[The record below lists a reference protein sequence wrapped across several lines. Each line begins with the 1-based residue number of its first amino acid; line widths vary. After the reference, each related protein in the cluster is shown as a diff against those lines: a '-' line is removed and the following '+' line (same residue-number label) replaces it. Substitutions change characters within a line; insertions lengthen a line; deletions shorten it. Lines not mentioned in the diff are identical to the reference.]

1 MIARAVS
8 KFPWEKLL
16 KVALPLLID
25 ETTKLVR
32 KIRKR
37 KPPQINGGSTPE
49 ARINAL
55 ESYVKEMEEDLKETA
70 EALEKTATELSAL
83 ASVCRIVTTRVT
95 IALVPSGCAVIL
107 CIGSWILIF
116 LRH

>member
-8 KFPWEKLL
+8 KFPWEKFL

-25 ETTKLVR
+25 ETTKLVT

-37 KPPQINGGSTPE
+37 KPPQIDGGSTPE

-55 ESYVKEMEEDLKETA
+55 ENYVKEMEEDLKETA

-83 ASVCRIVTTRVT
+83 ASAGRILTTRVT
-95 IALVPSGCAVIL
+95 IALVASGCAAIL
-107 CIGSWILIF
+107 CIGSWIFIL
-116 LRH
+116 LHA